1 MWLLLGYTTCLVAI
15 ITLVSLSPAGIVSL
29 ICGIILVIGLFFCI
43 KSLVVDKKNL
53 TTICDFY
60 QKAHRLDDLVLIKD
74 ERPYRKILDIVVTLG
89 QFDWAVLFL
98 MDFDNDKF
106 VAVESSGIALK
117 GFSPISFD
125 EIATPQKLGNM
136 NLSLKLLEHAFK
148 TYELKGALAGSTL
161 EKNAAY
167 YGCLLVGRNDPDA
180 SLNDADNLRLNVL
193 SDQISICLHNYK
205 LHQELSFRAK
215 QLTEKQEQLNRE
227 LNMAKKI
234 QDTALTLESP
244 EFEGLETACFVKP
257 ARFVGG
263 DFLKFFPDRKNRRM
277 YLLIGDVCGKGMPA
291 ALVMAVTL
299 SLFQEK
305 REMHEDP
312 AEVMSEV
319 NIALKKFLGDESKFN
334 STAIFGYFDMHN
346 KKFTYASAGHDFPL
360 LLKARNKQIEELAS
374 TGTLLGIFED
384 SCFKSRV
391 LNIEKEDKL
400 IFYSDGLIDMIEAL
414 YDSEDGFPVLKKIFI
429 QKASLSPEEMVEFV
443 AKMVEQ
449 RGPKQKDDISVT
461 VVKIS

>member
-1 MWLLLGYTTCLVAI
+1 
-15 ITLVSLSPAGIVSL
+15 
-29 ICGIILVIGLFFCI
+29 
-43 KSLVVDKKNL
+43 
-53 TTICDFY
+53 
-60 QKAHRLDDLVLIKD
+60 
-74 ERPYRKILDIVVTLG
+74 
-89 QFDWAVLFL
+89 
-98 MDFDNDKF
+98 
-106 VAVESSGIALK
+106 
-117 GFSPISFD
+117 
-125 EIATPQKLGNM
+125 
-136 NLSLKLLEHAFK
+136 
-148 TYELKGALAGSTL
+148 
-161 EKNAAY
+161 
-167 YGCLLVGRNDPDA
+167 
-180 SLNDADNLRLNVL
+180 
-193 SDQISICLHNYK
+193 
-205 LHQELSFRAK
+205 
-215 QLTEKQEQLNRE
+215 
-227 LNMAKKI
+227 
-234 QDTALTLESP
+234 
-244 EFEGLETACFVKP
+244 
-257 ARFVGG
+257 
-263 DFLKFFPDRKNRRM
+263 
-277 YLLIGDVCGKGMPA
+277 
-291 ALVMAVTL
+291 MAVTL